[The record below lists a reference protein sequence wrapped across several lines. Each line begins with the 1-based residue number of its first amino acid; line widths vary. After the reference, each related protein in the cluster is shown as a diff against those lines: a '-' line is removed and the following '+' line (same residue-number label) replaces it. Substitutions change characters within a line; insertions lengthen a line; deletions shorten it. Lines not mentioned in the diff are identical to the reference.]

1 MSRFLKF
8 THQIKKND
16 MAMHV
21 ALMRARCI

>member
-1 MSRFLKF
+1 
-8 THQIKKND
+8 